1 MKSKKIKSYLK
12 TNADIEK
19 LEGKLY
25 VLSKLLYNFFRKKPK
40 KMPQNNEQLSARLA
54 EIYQMLSNIQEL
66 WDAVMFSTDID
77 INIKCVFLIWY
88 EMELASIKEEL
99 DEITSIVLC

>member
-1 MKSKKIKSYLK
+1 
-12 TNADIEK
+12 
-19 LEGKLY
+19 
-25 VLSKLLYNFFRKKPK
+25 
-40 KMPQNNEQLSARLA
+40 
-54 EIYQMLSNIQEL
+54 
-66 WDAVMFSTDID
+66 MFSTDID

>member
-1 MKSKKIKSYLK
+1 MLILK
-12 TNADIEK
+12 NYR
-19 LEGKLY
+19 GNCMFFQ
-25 VLSKLLYNFFRKKPK
+25 KLLYNFFRKKPK

-66 WDAVMFSTDID
+66 GDAVMFSTDID
-77 INIKCVFLIWY
+77 INIKCVFLTWY
-88 EMELASIKEEL
+88 EMKLASIKEEL